1 MLMKPLSTV
10 REAAVEPSRTSMSF
24 PSPATRSSLA
34 VWNGARFCVGDRFER
49 ILSYDGGAPGWT
61 EELTELHESVDDED
75 HYMSVASREQAAGSM
90 QRWLAAPD
98 PVILDVGC
106 STGYMLGL
114 LRHRIPRATLLGAD
128 CVRRPLEKLG
138 AAMPGVPLFQF
149 DVANCPLET
158 NSVDGVVLLNIL
170 EHIEQDL
177 AAIRHIYR
185 ILKPGGVAVIEVP
198 AGPHLYDIYDKKL
211 LHFRRYR
218 LNDLMGL
225 LQHVGFRVLQASHLG
240 FFFYPAFWLAK
251 RRNRRLARS
260 TPEIQ
265 QAVIDRDMR
274 RLGHS
279 DALHSVMAM
288 ERFFGRRIS
297 YPVGIR
303 CVVTC
308 LKEPAILE
316 CHAN

>member
-1 MLMKPLSTV
+1 MLMKPLATV
-10 REAAVEPSRTSMSF
+10 REAAVESSRTQMMF
-24 PSPATRSSLA
+24 PSPATGSGPA
-34 VWNGARFCVGDRFER
+34 VWNGTRFCVGDHFER
-49 ILSYDGGAPGWT
+49 ILSYDAGAPGWT

-138 AAMPGVPLFQF
+138 AAMPDLPLFQF
-149 DVANCPLET
+149 DVADCPLES

-170 EHIEQDL
+170 EHIEHDL
-177 AAIRHIYR
+177 TAIGHIYR

-198 AGPHLYDIYDKKL
+198 AGPHLYDIYDQKL

-218 LNDLMGL
+218 LSGLMDLVR
-225 LQHVGFRVLQASHLG
+225 HVGFRVLQASHLG

-251 RRNRRLARS
+251 RRNQRLAHT

-265 QAVIDRDMR
+265 EAVVERDMR

-279 DALHSVMAM
+279 GVLHSAMAM

-303 CVVTC
+303 CIVTC
-308 LKEPAILE
+308 RKEQPMQVR
-316 CHAN
+316 HSN